1 MKYLLS
7 ILLLIPIFAFAVGD
21 ECINE
26 HTPNLK
32 NLCMAKQYANATQ
45 CERISSID
53 LRLQCISVVRSK
65 QRDNMWS
72 IKPLNLATSD
82 IRNETKFFNR

>member
-1 MKYLLS
+1 MKYILS
-7 ILLLIPIFAFAVGD
+7 ILLSIPLSALAVGD

-26 HTPNLK
+26 HTPDLK

-45 CERISSID
+45 CDRVSSID

-65 QRDNMWS
+65 QRDSMWA

-82 IRNETKFFNR
+82 IRTETKYFNR

>member
-1 MKYLLS
+1 MKYILS
-7 ILLLIPIFAFAVGD
+7 ILLSIPLSALAVGD

-26 HTPNLK
+26 HTPDLK

-45 CERISSID
+45 CDRISSID

-65 QRDNMWS
+65 QRDSMWA

-82 IRNETKFFNR
+82 IRTETKFFNR

>member
-1 MKYLLS
+1 
-7 ILLLIPIFAFAVGD
+7 
-21 ECINE
+21 
-26 HTPNLK
+26 
-32 NLCMAKQYANATQ
+32 MAKQYANATQ